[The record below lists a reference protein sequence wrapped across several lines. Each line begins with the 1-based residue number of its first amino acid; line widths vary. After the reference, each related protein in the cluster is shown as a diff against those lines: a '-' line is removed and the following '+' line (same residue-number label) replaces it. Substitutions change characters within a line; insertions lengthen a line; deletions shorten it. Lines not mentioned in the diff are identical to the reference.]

1 MFIYI
6 KYKEQM
12 EPAEVVKVRMEISP
26 DRGLGVISESVSRKE
41 LGVSGMLFTLDH
53 GAGCTGKFCSC
64 KSMQV

>member
-26 DRGLGVISESVSRKE
+26 DHGLGVISEQK
-41 LGVSGMLFTLDH
+41 G
-53 GAGCTGKFCSC
+53 TGGLWDA
-64 KSMQV
+64 VHT